1 MIHIT
6 DDISI
11 NEEKE
16 LSWVFVRSS
25 GPGGQNVNKVATAV
39 QLRFNVVHA
48 EHLSKEV
55 KERLMRSEGKR
66 INTEGELVI
75 NARRFR
81 TQDRNRKDAL
91 ERLADIIRTASRVP
105 GKRIK
110 TKPTLSS
117 KIKRAK
123 LKQQRKRVKE
133 LRRHVVTVQE

>member
-1 MIHIT
+1 MITIT
-6 DDISI
+6 DMIFI
-11 NEEKE
+11 NENE

-48 EHLSKEV
+48 QGLPPDVGIRIIRNESKRV
-55 KERLMRSEGKR
+55 TADGVL
-66 INTEGELVI
+66 II

-91 ERLADIIRTASRVP
+91 ERLIDIIKAASFKPR
-105 GKRIK
+105 KRIK

-117 KIKRAK
+117 KIKRAS
-123 LKQQRKRVKE
+123 LKQYRSRVKE
-133 LRRHVVTVQE
+133 LRRHRLSLQD